1 MSYGTQL
8 CKWILITLVNLLRYI
23 PCTSL
28 SWWRNVDV
36 TEIMPFTDEDQH
48 FIIIF
53 RKEKRYSSRKFI
65 CEFPNKNWSRHDL
78 DHLKIDESDSTARKS
93 GSGRRWTASHDDN
106 IDAVADLVQSQEDRP
121 QTHRSVRQISR
132 ETGIRRSYV
141 HNIIKQDLRLNVW
154 KRRLQKNWL

>member
-1 MSYGTQL
+1 
-8 CKWILITLVNLLRYI
+8 
-23 PCTSL
+23 
-28 SWWRNVDV
+28 
-36 TEIMPFTDEDQH
+36 MPFTDEEKH
-48 FIIIF
+48 FIKILW
-53 RKEKRYSSRKFI
+53 KEKRYSSRKFI
-65 CEFPNKNWSRHDL
+65 REFPNKNWSRRGL